1 MPRPAR
7 RYDIFLPLMRNDG
20 RFVPDSYFKEVERR
34 LRRRF
39 GGVTA
44 QRREFPMRG
53 IWEGAGQI
61 FLDDVV
67 VLIALDFRRNGS
79 ARFIAALK
87 SELLQ
92 QFDQLEILITE
103 VKLRVH

>member
-7 RYDIFLPLMRNDG
+7 RYDIFLRLARNDG
-20 RFVPDSYFKEVERR
+20 RLIPDAYFKEVERR

-53 IWEGAGQI
+53 IWEGTGQI

-67 VLIALDFRRNGS
+67 MLITLDFRRNGS
-79 ARFIAALK
+79 ERFIRSLK
-87 SELLQ
+87 SQLLR